1 MKKQLIVTADDFG
14 LTEGVNKAIVLSH
27 QAGVVT
33 SASLMVHGAAFES
46 AVRLARENPQ
56 LDIGLHLALTHN
68 PLQFAAALARGK
80 IRPAEVESE
89 IRGQIK
95 KALSTGLTITH
106 IDGHKHVH
114 VVPQVLKI
122 IREVAPA
129 YGISSIRPMMTRA
142 PAIASLLRRNPD
154 YRIPILKQYFL
165 GKAAEA
171 AWVV

>member
-1 MKKQLIVTADDFG
+1 
-14 LTEGVNKAIVLSH
+14 
-27 QAGVVT
+27 
-33 SASLMVHGAAFES
+33 
-46 AVRLARENPQ
+46 Q

-89 IRGQIK
+89 IRGQTK
-95 KALSTGLTITH
+95 KALSTGLTVTH

-129 YGISSIRPMMTRA
+129 YGISSIRPMPQRP

-154 YRIPILKQYFL
+154 PRIPILKQYIL
-165 GKAAEA
+165 EKGAEA
-171 AWVV
+171 AWRVSKPAMIGPRRFYGVAETGFLDLQAFATIIDRL